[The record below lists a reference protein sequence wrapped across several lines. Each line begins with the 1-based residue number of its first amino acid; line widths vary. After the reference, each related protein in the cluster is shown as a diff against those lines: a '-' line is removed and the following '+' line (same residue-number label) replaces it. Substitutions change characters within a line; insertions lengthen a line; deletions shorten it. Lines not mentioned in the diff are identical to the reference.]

1 MELSTVIT
9 IGVNMLFALLMF
21 IFQKLFIERLDKLQQ
36 SFEKMADKLEQYVK
50 IQDHKEDMYELT
62 KRVEKNERDIEL
74 LKEDVIGLK
83 IKGN

>member
-1 MELSTVIT
+1 L
-9 IGVNMLFALLMF
+9 
-21 IFQKLFIERLDKLQQ
+21 K
-36 SFEKMADKLEQYVK
+36 DKLEQYVK